1 MKYLDADRDPRLT
14 RDLVE
19 EIRRAVTRPWTLLE
33 VCGGQTQNIVRLM
46 NGRVLPEG
54 LEWLHGPGCSESLL
68 PSACLARLIAL
79 AQEPGRIVCV
89 PGDVLRVPAGRE
101 SLQTAIGRGGD
112 VRVVYSPLDALA
124 LARKLPGREIVALAS
139 GFETMAPAA
148 AAAVIEADRL
158 GLANFFMES
167 RLLVMRAAVK
177 TSIETLASR
186 TDGLLLSGPVCAVT
200 GIREYEAISRRFQIP
215 ISVVGPEP
223 MDLLEGLLRIVRQLE
238 SGAWGVDNQYSRA
251 VRPEGNPQALASI
264 DAVFEPSDA
273 DWRGL
278 GRLPR
283 SGLVLR
289 ERYRRFDASARFP
302 VTSAFA
308 VDSPECQDREI
319 LAARMKP
326 PACRAFGTLCRP
338 DHPLGAPMAASEGLC
353 RTYYRFQKSWS
364 TQTTSP
370 ALPVIPTQVAPGT

>member
-14 RDLVE
+14 RGLIE
-19 EIRRAVTRPWTLLE
+19 EIRRSVTRPWTLLE
-33 VCGGQTQNIVRLM
+33 VCGGQTQNIVRLVS
-46 NGRVLPEG
+46 GGLLPEG
-54 LEWLHGPGCSESLL
+54 LQWLHGPGCSESLL

-79 AQEPGRIVCV
+79 ALEPGRIVCV
-89 PGDVLRVPAGRE
+89 PGDLLRVPAGRE

-158 GLANFFMES
+158 GLENFFMDS
-167 RLLVMRAAVK
+167 RLLVMGAAVRA
-177 TSIETLASR
+177 SVESLASR
-186 TDGLLLSGPVCAVT
+186 ADGLLLSGPVCAVT
-200 GIREYEAISRRFQIP
+200 GIREYEALSRRFQVP
-215 ISVVGPEP
+215 VSVVGPEP
-223 MDLLEGLLRIVRQLE
+223 MDLLEGLLRIVRRLE
-238 SGAWGVDNQYSRA
+238 SGEWGVDNQYARA
-251 VRPEGNPQALASI
+251 ARPDGNPQALAAI
-264 DAVFEPSDA
+264 DAVFEPADA

-283 SGLVLR
+283 SGLRLR
-289 ERYRRFDASARFP
+289 ERYRRHDASARFP
-302 VTSAFA
+302 FTSAFA
-308 VDSPECQDREI
+308 IDANECQDREI

-353 RTYYRFQKSWS
+353 RTYYRFQKTWAA
-364 TQTTSP
+364 QTASP
-370 ALPVIPTQVAPGT
+370 LLPVIPTQVAPGT